1 MLTVMKALQKAAAY
15 FERRRVPSARLDAE
29 VLLAHVL
36 KLDRIDLYIQHDR
49 PLDRGEIDAYRKL
62 LQERTRG
69 VPVPYLTGRREFF
82 SREFFVNPS
91 VLIPRPETELLVEA
105 AADWCRGL
113 KGPLLVDVGTGSGI
127 IAVTLAL
134 LLPQSRVVGVD
145 ISDGALAVARRNAD
159 NHQVK
164 VEFRQGDLLSPLQD
178 LKGKIDAIISNPPY
192 ISQCQ
197 WEGLPREVRQEPSLA
212 LLGGADGLDFY
223 RRLLSEGAPML
234 VPGGLLA
241 VEAGWGQADEIA
253 AMAGE
258 NWRVEETISDYG
270 GIPRV
275 ILLTRRA
282 G

>member
-36 KLDRIDLYIQHDR
+36 KLERIDLYIQHDR

-145 ISDGALAVARRNAD
+145 ISDGALAAARRNAD
-159 NHQVK
+159 KHQVK

-241 VEAGWGQADEIA
+241 VEAGWGQADGIA